1 MKRIEYPVE
10 QTIARVEA
18 MPWPRRAKEM
28 MGFVLRSGRLPAH
41 LDEEEPASVLENEPD
56 PEEG

>member
-1 MKRIEYPVE
+1 MKRIEYPID

-18 MPWPRRAKEM
+18 MPWPRRGKEIM
-28 MGFVLRSGRLPAH
+28 EYVLRSGRLPAH
-41 LDEEEPASVLENEPD
+41 LDQEGPASILGDDPD